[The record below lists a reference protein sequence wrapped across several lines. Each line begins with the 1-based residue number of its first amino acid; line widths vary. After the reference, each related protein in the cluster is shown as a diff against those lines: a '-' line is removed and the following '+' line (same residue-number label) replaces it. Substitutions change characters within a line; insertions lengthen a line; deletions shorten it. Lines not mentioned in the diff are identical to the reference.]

1 MQTKPPKKPK
11 AMRYF
16 SFNFIYMQRT
26 GFKVA
31 QVWYRRLLPPSAHIR
46 HMLKCINKPAF
57 CWVSPLLAT
66 SLHFVTGGHNSTW
79 SDCLALAGLAHLFT
93 RSSALLLGA
102 KEQLLIAFGFPSASE
117 GWAVGQPMPYKG
129 KKGQKYY
136 LCQLPRKERRYT
148 LSGPIQPRAIGRIS
162 GRVYSSHHWLPHGL

>member
-16 SFNFIYMQRT
+16 SFNFIYVQRA

-46 HMLKCINKPAF
+46 HTLKCINKPAF

-66 SLHFVTGGHNSTW
+66 SLHFVTGGHNPLEVTAW
-79 SDCLALAGLAHLFT
+79 SWQGSLTYSLAPRLCCLVPK
-93 RSSALLLGA
+93 SSSSLLLA
-102 KEQLLIAFGFPSASE
+102 SPLLERAELWDSPCRT
-117 GWAVGQPMPYKG
+117 KG
-129 KKGQKYY
+129 KKDKNTTCASFQEKKGDIR
-136 LCQLPRKERRYT
+136 CQVPFNH
-148 LSGPIQPRAIGRIS
+148 GP
-162 GRVYSSHHWLPHGL
+162 